1 MSDVDN
7 VIGRHQGLP
16 DAMRVKTTLWTVAST
31 LSVLALST
39 PSMVWAQASSSP
51 EEFDLLRK
59 QLEEL
64 ARQVESQAE
73 RIDDQAAEIER
84 LTKALAT
91 AEVGEKPGQS
101 DAASPSIA
109 LSVDSEGEAGA
120 LPSESG
126 EEAAQAPLDTVAGA
140 APDAFDEE
148 RVGRYP
154 DRAIVRSGD
163 FDGSISLSG
172 LGGSLRVGGMVR
184 SELSFD
190 LDNAGNQDG
199 IIPLTVPLDNS
210 TDDGSN
216 QTQFNARNSQI
227 SVDYRRA
234 TDRGLLRTFIE
245 IDFFGDGTEFDND
258 YGVRLR
264 HAAVGLGNLQFG
276 QFWSLFTNLAATP
289 EVGELIGPHGAPV
302 FRTPGLRWYDTIGD
316 DWNWAIGIENPAGDI
331 SGESPELASESVPN
345 LVGYLERRG
354 DWGHI
359 RLSGLGVEL
368 QSSDD
373 RLLTGAASLS
383 GQLSLTSI
391 SRGDNVMFGAQYGS
405 GFAKQ
410 YAGFG
415 DAGLEGV
422 VDAEG
427 NLDATEI
434 LGAFV
439 SYQHWWS
446 DSIRSTAYVSFFD
459 FDQGLAAD
467 PESLDFSFKTA
478 ANLYWSPVNNTAVGA
493 EVVYVTRETIA
504 GDEGSGVRLQAIAQ
518 FNF

>member
-1 MSDVDN
+1 MSDVYSGIDWRRYLSN
-7 VIGRHQGLP
+7 SVVYR
-16 DAMRVKTTLWTVAST
+16 RTLQAGASA
-31 LSVLALST
+31 LIVLASAS
-39 PSMVWAQASSSP
+39 PSMVWAQVSS
-51 EEFDLLRK
+51 EKTELDLLRK
-59 QLEEL
+59 QVEEL
-64 ARQVESQAE
+64 AQRLESQTE
-73 RIDDQAAEIER
+73 KIDQQTTEIER
-84 LTKALAT
+84 LKAALAT
-91 AEVGEKPGQS
+91 GDANEERSRSQANSPSVAQSPDIETEPVPALAAKEAEVTQV
-101 DAASPSIA
+101 A
-109 LSVDSEGEAGA
+109 LDS
-120 LPSESG
+120 
-126 EEAAQAPLDTVAGA
+126 VAGQ
-140 APDAFDEE
+140 APDAVDDQ

-154 DRAIVRSGD
+154 DRAIVRPGD
-163 FDGSISLSG
+163 FDGSISLPG

-190 LDNAGNQDG
+190 LDNAGNQDA
-199 IIPLTVPLDNS
+199 IIPTSIPLDNS

-216 QTQFNARNSQI
+216 QVQFNARNSQV
-227 SVDYRRA
+227 SVDYRRG

-316 DWNWAIGIENPAGDI
+316 DWNWAVGIENPAGDL
-331 SGESPELASESVPN
+331 SGESPDLASESVPN
-345 LVGYLERRG
+345 FLGYLERRG

-359 RLSGLGVEL
+359 RLAGLGQEL
-368 QSSDD
+368 KSAED
-373 RLLTGAASLS
+373 RVFTGAFSLS
-383 GQLSLTSI
+383 GQIALPSVA
-391 SRGDNVMFGAQYGS
+391 RGDNVMFGLQYGS

-415 DAGLEGV
+415 SAGLEGV
-422 VDAEG
+422 VDEEG
-427 NLDATEI
+427 NLDATET
-434 LGAFV
+434 LGAFL

-446 DSIRSTAYVSFFD
+446 DEFRSTAYASFFD

-467 PESLDFSFKTA
+467 SDSLTYSFKTA
-478 ANLYWSPVNNTAVGA
+478 ANLFWSPAQNTAVGA
-493 EVVYVTRETIA
+493 EILYVTRETVG
-504 GDEGSGVRLQAIAQ
+504 GDEGSGVRAQAVAQ